1 MARRWNNRAKARHR
15 TNMSKGKRRPSRIG
29 SEFMLAKG
37 RGRYRWGGRK
47 KEKIQKKVKKKST
60 SSRKMERKKDR
71 GCDAV
76 LGELGQLTGGQMLI
90 NPEVP

>member
-1 MARRWNNRAKARHR
+1 MARRWNNKAKARHR

-47 KEKIQKKVKKKST
+47 KGKIQKKVKKKAP
-60 SSRKMERKKDR
+60 
-71 GCDAV
+71 AV
-76 LGELGQLTGGQMLI
+76 GRWKEKRIEAAMQCWESWG
-90 NPEVP
+90 N